1 MKNIALLCFGLT
13 LNGTLAFTPSKAKV
27 PAQTALFNHNIDRRL
42 LLKSTIPAS
51 LGIAAMFTHT
61 LPAVAAGGP
70 PTADELA
77 RVKKGYAQ
85 IEYLLANFEQE
96 TTTCRENGGECKRD
110 AEPIRKGK

>member
-1 MKNIALLCFGLT
+1 MKNIALLCVGLT
-13 LNGTLAFTPSKAKV
+13 LNGTLAFVPSKTKV
-27 PAQTALFNHNIDRRL
+27 PAQTALFSHNINRRH

-51 LGIAAMFTHT
+51 LGIAALFTNN
-61 LPAVAAGGP
+61 LPAVAAGSP

-77 RVKKGYAQ
+77 RVKKGYEQ
-85 IEYLLANFEQE
+85 VQYLLANFEQE